1 MLFWPALGADEHKHD
16 VDEVDDEAEDEDVIE
31 DEVGHE
37 HAPVHHVVRK
47 LADALVLL
55 HRAGRTGSVDLAAH
69 RQWERVA
76 EVELVTRELQK
87 ESWSLVPG

>member
-1 MLFWPALGADEHKHD
+1 M
-16 VDEVDDEAEDEDVIE
+16 IE

-87 ESWSLVPG
+87 ERWSLVPVQWSESLADFATGGTTLGLGLKVWAKF